1 MRQATDLLDGLIP
14 GGEEGKDLTVSVLE
28 KIIVFAIMWSLGSLL
43 ELDDR
48 KKVCKNVERRLT
60 FKWMIIHKPFL
71 SNIF

>member
-28 KIIVFAIMWSLGSLL
+28 KIIVFAIMWSLGALL

-48 KKVCKNVERRLT
+48 KKVCKSIRCKRLVNLQ
-60 FKWMIIHKPFL
+60 IHDN
-71 SNIF
+71 S

>member
-48 KKVCKNVERRLT
+48 KKVCKNVVSDSLT
-60 FKWMIIHKPFL
+60 FK
-71 SNIF
+71 